1 MRRNAT
7 NFALGAIPPLFVS
20 QLGRSRWRIDAEVFQ
35 TMTTDSRL
43 KHPAV
48 HQSTALVVLT
58 MIRVLPLAKKT
69 AAVVGEKGLSRLL

>member
-1 MRRNAT
+1 
-7 NFALGAIPPLFVS
+7 
-20 QLGRSRWRIDAEVFQ
+20 
-35 TMTTDSRL
+35 MTTDSRL